1 MKILMCHNYYQQP
14 GGEDQS
20 YEAEV
25 RLLESRGH
33 EVVRFT
39 RHNDDIREMGRW
51 KVACGTLWNR
61 QSYRDLRQLIRRE
74 RPEVM
79 HCTNI
84 FPLISPAAY
93 SAAQAEGVPVVQS
106 LRNYRMFCSNSLLM
120 RNDRV
125 CEDCLGKSFAWP
137 AVAHACYRDS
147 RTASSVVVA
156 MQIYHR
162 LKQTWHRNVNRYIA
176 LTEFSRQKYA
186 TYGLPVEKI
195 SIKPNFVF
203 PDPGP
208 GDGRGGYAIFAG
220 RLSAEKGIDT
230 LLAAW
235 PRLKRPVT
243 LKIVGD
249 GPLADRVR
257 AAAHQHSSIQ
267 WLGRLPVEELL
278 TLIGDAAC
286 LVCPRSAMRI
296 SLARLSRPI
305 PVAPLWWPLGWA
317 PWPRSS
323 KRDAPGC
330 SLSRARP
337 TNWPRKSTRCL
348 TNPPCWPACARL
360 PDVSTNDATPPMPI
374 TSR

>member
-1 MKILMCHNYYQQP
+1 M
-14 GGEDQS
+14 
-20 YEAEV
+20 
-25 RLLESRGH
+25 
-33 EVVRFT
+33 
-39 RHNDDIREMGRW
+39 
-51 KVACGTLWNR
+51 
-61 QSYRDLRQLIRRE
+61 
-74 RPEVM
+74 
-79 HCTNI
+79 
-84 FPLISPAAY
+84 
-93 SAAQAEGVPVVQS
+93 
-106 LRNYRMFCSNSLLM
+106 
-120 RNDRV
+120 
-125 CEDCLGKSFAWP
+125 
-137 AVAHACYRDS
+137 
-147 RTASSVVVA
+147 
-156 MQIYHR
+156 
-162 LKQTWHRNVNRYIA
+162 NRYIA

-286 LVCPRSAMRI
+286 LVMPSICYENFPRTLVEAYSRGTPVVASRLGAMAEIVQEGRTGLFFEPGQADQLAAKVDALLDQPTMLAGMRQAARREYERRYTADANYQTLI
-296 SLARLSRPI
+296 SI
-305 PVAPLWWPLGWA
+305 YQQVLGQTA
-317 PWPRSS
+317 LRV
-323 KRDAPGC
+323 
-330 SLSRARP
+330 SLP
-337 TNWPRKSTRCL
+337 QT
-348 TNPPCWPACARL
+348 CARCNCGRDKL
-360 PDVSTNDATPPMPI
+360 IQIIFEEIFRWALQL
-374 TSR
+374 